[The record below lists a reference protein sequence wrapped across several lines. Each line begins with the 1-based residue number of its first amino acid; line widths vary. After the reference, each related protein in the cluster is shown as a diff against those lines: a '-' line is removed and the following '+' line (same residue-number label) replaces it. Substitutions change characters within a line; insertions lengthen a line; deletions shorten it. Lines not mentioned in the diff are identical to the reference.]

1 MKTKNSPKYAYL
13 EWFSPEELHEASLA
27 WFSELNFAR
36 DEQAFLNDLVK
47 SYTLQLTEHQRFDK
61 SKVIVNSLLK
71 VEQEGVSLMKKVQAH
86 ENQLEIMLD
95 GVDQLEMEK
104 DYLKA
109 HKELLIAVDD
119 YMKSYRKVKE
129 SLMELVSKVLKEE
142 KQKRLLN

>member
-1 MKTKNSPKYAYL
+1 MKTKNSPKYTYL
-13 EWFSPEELHEASLA
+13 EWFSPEELHEAGLA

-47 SYTLQLTEHQRFDK
+47 SYTLQLTEHSRFEK
-61 SKVIVNSLLK
+61 SKNIETALSK
-71 VEQEGVSLMKKVQAH
+71 VEKEGVALMKQVQAH

-95 GVDQLEMEK
+95 GVDQLAMEK
-104 DYLKA
+104 AYLQT
-109 HKELLIAVDD
+109 HKELLIAVGD

-129 SLMELVSKVLKEE
+129 TLMELVSQVMKQE

>member
-1 MKTKNSPKYAYL
+1 MKTNNSPKYTYL

-47 SYTLQLTEHQRFDK
+47 SHTLQLTEHNRFDK
-61 SKVIVNSLLK
+61 SKAVVSALAK
-71 VEQEGVSLMKKVQAH
+71 VEKDGVSLMKRVQNH
-86 ENQLEIMLD
+86 ENKLEIMLD

-104 DYLKA
+104 DYLKT